1 MARLTYGWMIVG
13 VLSAAACGGS
23 DKPKPKQVVTEEK
36 EAPPPKKETE
46 EDRAAMRDAAA
57 AAVVPADSTCLPPA
71 LKEEKARLELA
82 AIGSDAVLCA
92 TDTDPDRLVG
102 ELGCWK
108 IDLSSGELAFRSRDL
123 IPGRGVMVKLHQ
135 GCAWGHCV
143 PDAEGDTAH
152 MVKSLD
158 GGKVAVLAGDTVH
171 IFEGD
176 GKEPASK
183 LSIRG
188 DKGVTGDVARINW
201 LGDAFVV
208 EAADGVYVFK
218 ADGTAVGPV
227 VPLGSKDN
235 KPATGTVSL
244 LDKTRIAIAQQG
256 FSTVHTYDASS
267 GARAKLVRK
276 TPKTPCKPAEMETYF
291 KGETDGVPAKCK
303 AALDKGY
310 GHLVGADAVAGSKN
324 LLVLLRGPRLGEL
337 AVLDAKTLA
346 EKKSIRLPW
355 CEGDEGDGAAA
366 DKKTEKKAADK
377 DDAADTGA
385 DDGGE

>member
-13 VLSAAACGGS
+13 VLSMTACGGS
-23 DKPKPKQVVTEEK
+23 DKPKPKPVVKQEEPP
-36 EAPPPKKETE
+36 PPPKKETE
-46 EDRAAMRDAAA
+46 EDRAAKRDAAA
-57 AAVVPADSTCLPPA
+57 TAIVSTNSTCLPPA

-82 AIGSDAVLCA
+82 AIGSDAVICA

-108 IDLSSGELAFRSRDL
+108 IDLASGELAYRSREL
-123 IPGRGVMVKLHQ
+123 IPGRGVMVKLHE

-152 MVKSLD
+152 MVKSAD
-158 GGKVAVLAGDTVH
+158 GKTAVLAGDTIH

-183 LSIRG
+183 VSIRG
-188 DKGVTGDVARINW
+188 DKGVTGDVTRINW

-244 LDKTRIAIAQQG
+244 LDKSRIAIAQRG
-256 FSTVHTYDASS
+256 FSTVHTYDATT
-267 GARAKLVRK
+267 GARAKLLRRA
-276 TPKTPCKPAEMETYF
+276 PKTPCKAADMDAYF
-291 KGETDGVPAKCK
+291 QGAGDGVPAKCK

-324 LLVLLRGPRLGEL
+324 LLVLLRGARAGEL
-337 AVLDAKTLA
+337 AVLDARTLA
-346 EKKSIRLPW
+346 EKKAIRLSW
-355 CEGDEGDGAAA
+355 CEGDEGA
-366 DKKTEKKAADK
+366 DKKAADN